1 MASKTLALILAV
13 SLAGF
18 TVACGESATETP
30 EGESSEKTEETKT
43 EKESKEEKKEEKE
56 EEEK

>member
-18 TVACGESATETP
+18 TVACGDSAPETP
-30 EGESSEKTEETKT
+30 EGESPEKTEETKT
-43 EKESKEEKKEEKE
+43 EEESKEEKKEEEKE
-56 EEEK
+56 EKE